1 MLENAVNNDRL
12 DRFNEIVKEL
22 KTNKVIKS
30 NKELAKALGYN
41 RPNTVTDI
49 MNGRHTLQN
58 SVVKTFCDTYNVND
72 KYILNGN
79 MPKYNEDS
87 PDVVTSVTDLIN
99 NKTLIPFYNN
109 TETYNDIEAGLS
121 KPKNLLNP
129 KQQFMIV
136 PDLYAQ
142 FSINVFAN
150 NMYPLYKP
158 GYKLA
163 VQKVDKDMVLFGFH
177 YLLWFI
183 DGQKHL
189 CEIRKGSQQ
198 DQWLMVNHNEQFQS
212 QEININKV
220 THVFIVKGHAVIQT
234 N

>member
-1 MLENAVNNDRL
+1 MLNNEQQKDRL

-22 KTNKVIKS
+22 KTNKVIQT

-58 SVVKTFCDTYNVND
+58 SVVKAFCEEYNVND
-72 KYILNGN
+72 RYILNGN
-79 MPKYNEDS
+79 LPKYNEDK
-87 PDVVTSVTDLIN
+87 PDVVTSATELIN
-99 NKTLIPFYNN
+99 NNKLIPFFSN
-109 TETYNDIEAGLS
+109 TEDYTNIETGIN
-121 KPKNLLNP
+121 KPKSLLNV
-129 KQQFMIV
+129 KQQFMLV

-177 YLLWFI
+177 YLLWFV

-189 CEIRKGSQQ
+189 CEIRKGSKQ
-198 DQWLMVNHNEQFQS
+198 DHWLMVNHNEHFQS

-220 THVFIVKGHAVIQT
+220 THVFIVKGHAVLQT